1 MRKCESY
8 LQILS
13 KASWSHEHGRNVE
26 HICQEDID
34 IARLYSYAF
43 RTQTIGAFHSTAV
56 LLLESIAANAS
67 SLSDRYR
74 VLEYLGQLRDRAMDP
89 VPTDFRAVVSTFY
102 YYHRWTEAAVE
113 RLESV
118 CSSDRNPELE
128 RIKDRFKTSIERITS
143 CNGIFTSSDE
153 VVPEQATFRVPGLGI
168 DIVPLLYGDH
178 HSWNFAHLKQH
189 SNGVPPHRHHL
200 GAEIHLG
207 YVPVEGRTILGQHC
221 TEVHEGYAMPVPP
234 MTTHGFQK
242 MSAEEHLLPYVFGS
256 LSLGGWGVF
265 FDVEPVSASPSEL
278 IEVPLESEEMN
289 NSLLLDKK
297 IASLAQWSD
306 TRREVLIPASST
318 GSVATG
324 GLELGLAQIKNKA
337 LSLTSKDFR
346 IVSINKGRA
355 RVRVGPAESEVA
367 EHDHFGVPA
376 DTDAYIAPADSNPVV
391 ILDSMILKIS

>member
-34 IARLYSYAF
+34 FARLYSYAF

-143 CNGIFTSSDE
+143 CNGIYTSSDE

-178 HSWNFAHLKQH
+178 HSWNLAHLKQY
-189 SNGVPPHRHHL
+189 SNGVPPHRHRL

-207 YVPVEGRTILGQHC
+207 FVPVEGRTILGQHC
-221 TEVHEGYAMPVPP
+221 TEVHAGYAMPVPP

-242 MSAEEHLLPYVFGS
+242 TSADEHLLPYVFGS

-265 FDVEPVSASPSEL
+265 FDVEPVSARSSEL

-289 NSLLLDKK
+289 NSVLLDKK
-297 IASLAQWSD
+297 IA
-306 TRREVLIPASST
+306 
-318 GSVATG
+318 
-324 GLELGLAQIKNKA
+324 
-337 LSLTSKDFR
+337 
-346 IVSINKGRA
+346 
-355 RVRVGPAESEVA
+355 
-367 EHDHFGVPA
+367 
-376 DTDAYIAPADSNPVV
+376 
-391 ILDSMILKIS
+391 